1 MNRHELIEKVKF
13 HWDNPNGV
21 EDLTDFILA
30 NFDPKQPATE
40 RVSAKEVFLACL
52 SGYIANPDS
61 NIDWP
66 IDKMTKYAAEV
77 AETYNN
83 SLNPESHE

>member
-21 EDLTDFILA
+21 EDLTDFILE

-40 RVSAKEVFLACL
+40 RVSAKECYLMLLKNHNYDGFPY
-52 SGYIANPDS
+52 SFIA
-61 NIDWP
+61 
-66 IDKMTKYAAEV
+66 KKAHVAAE
-77 AETYNN
+77 AFNN
-83 SLNPESHE
+83 YKPESHE